1 MWYEFH
7 LPSAGTLDLAVAYRD
22 DTDDQ
27 FDFDWS
33 VLDASLQLISFDPAD
48 GRLIER
54 LQCADT
60 AGAGGGEQ
68 IKRHLAAGSYRV
80 MVAGALATDAPS
92 SASDGLFLL
101 GGTFT
106 PDPPPPPPPP
116 PDSDGDGIVDPND
129 GCPTVK
135 AAPPDAD
142 RNGCTD
148 AVVIRD
154 ARRLT
159 SDFKYE
165 WGKWRRNGRLH
176 GAILRKV
183 RIADASAGSKV
194 TVTCSGC
201 SILRGGKVRRF
212 KRYST
217 TMRRNGVVKTPQVE
231 NLLIPRGKKAVVV
244 ITRSGFTGRRV
255 ELKMGGR
262 RPAYKLS
269 CLAAG
274 STTSRIACV
283 SGG

>member
-1 MWYEFH
+1 
-7 LPSAGTLDLAVAYRD
+7 
-22 DTDDQ
+22 
-27 FDFDWS
+27 
-33 VLDASLQLISFDPAD
+33 
-48 GRLIER
+48 
-54 LQCADT
+54 
-60 AGAGGGEQ
+60 
-68 IKRHLAAGSYRV
+68 

-116 PDSDGDGIVDPND
+116 PDSDGDGILDPND
-129 GCPTVK
+129 ACPTVK

-194 TVTCSGC
+194 RSRARAAASSAVARSVGSSG
-201 SILRGGKVRRF
+201 
-212 KRYST
+212 T
-217 TMRRNGVVKTPQVE
+217 
-231 NLLIPRGKKAVVV
+231 
-244 ITRSGFTGRRV
+244 
-255 ELKMGGR
+255 R
-262 RPAYKLS
+262 RPCGAMAL
-269 CLAAG
+269 
-274 STTSRIACV
+274 
-283 SGG
+283 